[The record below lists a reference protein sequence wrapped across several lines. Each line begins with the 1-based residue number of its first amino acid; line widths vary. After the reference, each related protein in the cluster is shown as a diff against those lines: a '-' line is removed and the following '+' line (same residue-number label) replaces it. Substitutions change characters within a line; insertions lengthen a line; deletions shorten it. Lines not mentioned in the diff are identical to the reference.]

1 MMNTCKINNMLTSF
15 MLNPLAKENNFLAIK
30 QASKQASVI

>member
-15 MLNPLAKENNFLAIK
+15 MLNPLVKEDNFLA
-30 QASKQASVI
+30 SKHSL